1 MEFRFLDTGKNTP
14 YMNMAI
20 DEALLAS
27 NSPVL
32 RFYQWLPP
40 AISIGFSQSMSR
52 EINIAECHKQGIGY
66 VRRLTGGKAVF
77 HESELTYSI
86 ILSAE
91 SVPESIVESY
101 EMNGHPDNAIHSSIC
116 FNEPSYYEIV
126 VDSRKLVGSA
136 QVRKGNKVLQH
147 GSVLI
152 DANIEK
158 LCSLFNIDD
167 TNIVAKTK
175 SRMTSLNR
183 VLGRN
188 VAYQEVVDAMCY
200 GFGRNFKC
208 RLVPDLLTQEEIES
222 AKRLSAEKYSTD
234 KWNFLR

>member
-101 EMNGHPDNAIHSSIC
+101 KMDILIMQYTQA
-116 FNEPSYYEIV
+116 
-126 VDSRKLVGSA
+126 SA
-136 QVRKGNKVLQH
+136 LMSLPIMRLL
-147 GSVLI
+147 LI
-152 DANIEK
+152 AEN
-158 LCSLFNIDD
+158 
-167 TNIVAKTK
+167 
-175 SRMTSLNR
+175 
-183 VLGRN
+183 
-188 VAYQEVVDAMCY
+188 
-200 GFGRNFKC
+200 
-208 RLVPDLLTQEEIES
+208 
-222 AKRLSAEKYSTD
+222 LSALHKFARVIRFYNMALCLLMQT
-234 KWNFLR
+234 LRSSAHYLI